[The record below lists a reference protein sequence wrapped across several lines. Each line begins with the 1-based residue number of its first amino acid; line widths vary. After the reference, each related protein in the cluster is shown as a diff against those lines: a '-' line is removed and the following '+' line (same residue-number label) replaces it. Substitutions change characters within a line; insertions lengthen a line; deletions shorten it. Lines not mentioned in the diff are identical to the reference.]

1 MRGKQINR
9 IMKGV
14 LILSIFLISG
24 CQKSTVTQ
32 NTTLSLPAVTGTI
45 SNTITMVGNV
55 ESSQSSEIVW
65 RTTGVIEKVNVA
77 LGDTVTAGQVLAE
90 LGRDSLPST
99 VLNAEVP
106 LLEAKENLDTLLVS
120 ETTKAEAY
128 KDLRDKEAALAD
140 AELFAEGLNYPVA
153 SQEEIDTAKKAL
165 DGAKDAYDNA
175 ATVYQSVV
183 LRDDLDEQKQSLY
196 ETLQSTLTSY
206 AQAYDQWLYY
216 VNNTTENTKKQAAAD
231 IKVAEAAYNEAL
243 KVFKT
248 YESGYP
254 SEQEL
259 LSAELAISD
268 AQDSYDK
275 RSAIADIDGVI
286 TIMNPRAGDYVT
298 NGTTAFRID
307 NLDRIFIPID
317 ISEIDIVKISD
328 GQKATVILDSDT
340 GITYEGVV
348 NKVSEQGAETDSAVS
363 FETYVEILNPD
374 ESVKVGMTA
383 EIDIILEQKTD
394 VLLVAS
400 NAVVSEDGQS
410 YIEVTDGT
418 TTRKV
423 VVETGLTNG
432 VITEITS
439 GELTAGESVVVPSID
454 SDAIGQLGVM
464 NDFMPSNIGGENLN
478 VPAVDSTP
486 ENNLAQSTTV
496 SGNVNENE

>member
-9 IMKGV
+9 IMNGV

-24 CQKSTVTQ
+24 CQKNTLPQ
-32 NTTLSLPAVTGTI
+32 NTALSLPAVTGAI
-45 SNTITMVGNV
+45 SNSITMIGNI

-65 RTTGVIEKVNVA
+65 RTTGVVEKVNVA

-90 LGRDSLPST
+90 LERDSLPST

-106 LLEAKENLDTLLVS
+106 LLEAQDNLENLLVS

-128 KDLRDKEAALAD
+128 KDLRDKEVALED
-140 AELFAEGLNYPVA
+140 AEQFAEGLNYPVA
-153 SQEEIDTAKKAL
+153 SQEEIDVAKKSL

-183 LRDDLDEQKQSLY
+183 HRDNLDEQKKSLY
-196 ETLQSTLTSY
+196 ENLQSTLTSY
-206 AQAYDQWLYY
+206 AQAYDLWLYY

-231 IKVAEAAYNEAL
+231 IKVAEAAYKEAL
-243 KVFKT
+243 KDFKT

-254 SEQEL
+254 RERDL

-268 AQDSYDK
+268 AKDNYDK
-275 RSAIADIDGVI
+275 RSAVADIDGVI
-286 TIMNPRAGDYVT
+286 TVMNPRSGDYVT

-307 NLDRIFIPID
+307 NLERIFIPID

-328 GQKATVILDSDT
+328 GQKATVVLDANA
-340 GITYEGVV
+340 GKTYEGVV
-348 NKVSEQGAETDSAVS
+348 NKVSEQGAGTDSAVS

-383 EIDIILEQKTD
+383 EIDIILEQKTN

-400 NAVVSEDGQS
+400 NAILSEDGQS
-410 YIEVTDGT
+410 YVEVTDGT

-423 VVETGLTNG
+423 VVETGLTNDL
-432 VITEITS
+432 ITEITS
-439 GELTAGESVVVPSID
+439 GELTAGEAVVVPSID
-454 SDAIGQLGVM
+454 SDVIEQLGVT
-464 NDFMPSNIGGENLN
+464 NDFMPSNTEGENLN
-478 VPAVDSTP
+478 LPAGSMP
-486 ENNLAQSTTV
+486 ESNSVQSTAV